1 MRKNKLKKLLRDGT
15 PVFNGWLQIPS
26 SVSAEIMANQ
36 PWDSLTIDMQH
47 GLVDYPNALSML
59 QSIST
64 TDVTPMVRVNWN
76 EPVQIMKVL
85 DAGSYGIIC
94 PMVSNKKDAEK
105 FVQACMYPPNGFRS
119 FGPMRGLLYGGNDYA
134 KFANEEILKFAMI
147 ETREALENLD
157 DIMSVKGIDGI
168 YIGPAD
174 LSLAV
179 GEEPGF
185 DKPENSKAYE
195 QIIKILDHSKKNN
208 IFAGIHNGTPEYA
221 LKMIDIGFNIVTV
234 GADQLFIKNEGL
246 NLINKLKGKQKNE
259 TKSKSY

>member
-36 PWDSLTIDMQH
+36 SWDSLTIDMQH

-76 EPVQIMKVL
+76 EPGQIMKVL